1 VVGEFLRT
9 WTESKAFHELA
20 AAIREKAD
28 SLPVQDV
35 QKVEI
40 LAIAEWISEHADH
53 VNPLADFE
61 WMIDEFNG
69 PPQQY
74 TGSYPL

>member
-9 WTESKAFHELA
+9 WTEGKAYHELA
-20 AAIREKAD
+20 AAIREKAE

-53 VNPLADFE
+53 MNPLADFE
-61 WMIDEFNG
+61 WMIDEFNV
-69 PPQQY
+69 PPRQY
-74 TGSYPL
+74 NW